1 MWITREVGATA
12 EAAWDLL
19 VDVRRWPEWGPSV
32 RDAVLDCDDRERN
45 DRRSWKAVVS
55 AVSALEATDASR
67 YADRPWRLS
76 QGSTGRVRPALGPW
90 VAFRVTT
97 FEEGRSWGWRVA
109 GVPAT
114 THRVESLG
122 QERCRVGFEVPT
134 WAAPYAVVCATA
146 LRRIDHVLAT

>member
-32 RDAVLDCDDRERN
+32 REAVLDCDDREQN
-45 DRRSWKAVVS
+45 DRRSN
-55 AVSALEATDASR
+55 
-67 YADRPWRLS
+67 ADRPWRLS

-122 QERCRVGFEVPT
+122 QDRCRVGFEVPT